1 MTKSRAEVVD
11 FTVPFYEE
19 PSTFL
24 IKRPTEYKLASYLNP
39 FQVSTEVI
47 HRLKL
52 MLDFIHTSESFNWC
66 RFWLAQYLQYPT
78 TCKFD
83 HSLVVQYAVCAK

>member
-1 MTKSRAEVVD
+1 MVKQLYFKEVDFGINAFTMTKSRAEVVD
-11 FTVPFYEE
+11 FTVPFHEE

-47 HRLKL
+47 H
-52 MLDFIHTSESFNWC
+52 I
-66 RFWLAQYLQYPT
+66 
-78 TCKFD
+78 
-83 HSLVVQYAVCAK
+83 